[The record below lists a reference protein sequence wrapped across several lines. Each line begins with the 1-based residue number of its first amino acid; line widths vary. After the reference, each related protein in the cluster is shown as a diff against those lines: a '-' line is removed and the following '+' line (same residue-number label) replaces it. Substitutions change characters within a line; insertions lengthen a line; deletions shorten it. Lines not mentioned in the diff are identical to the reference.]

1 MTLAKPLR
9 YLPLA
14 CLLAFV
20 CTGCDPIFQVR
31 VRIDVAGAPG
41 LACAV
46 EALGTEGVQVAPV
59 DASHAGFSWKGMG
72 MNLATRTDGFDAY
85 TSEVG
90 HPTCDKVSSRLP
102 GLTEVADLL
111 AKHCA
116 GTATPRIQHDV
127 PLEGCAG
134 IAANAVLQ

>member
-9 YLPLA
+9 YLTLA
-14 CLLAFV
+14 CLPAFA

-31 VRIDVAGAPG
+31 VRIDVAEAPG

-46 EALGTEGVQVAPV
+46 GALGTQGVQVTPV
-59 DASHAGFSWKGMG
+59 DASHAGFSWRGMG

-90 HPTCDKVSSRLP
+90 HPTCEKVSSRLSR
-102 GLTEVADLL
+102 LTEVADLL

-116 GTATPRIQHDV
+116 GTATPRIHQDV
-127 PLEGCAG
+127 PLEGCTST
-134 IAANAVLQ
+134 AANVVRQ